1 MRALSSIPFCPY
13 NGRRVS
19 LRYLSAAVRYMTEVH
34 DPTVAP
40 FAVAPGEG
48 TGVQWR
54 CAVIV
59 GSWGAEG
66 LPTLRHT
73 SQKGALQPTKDP
85 WSSVGEKP

>member
-1 MRALSSIPFCPY
+1 MNL
-13 NGRRVS
+13 
-19 LRYLSAAVRYMTEVH
+19 LRFHRISPRCCNTTHLGIIRTREVH

-59 GSWGAEG
+59 GSWGSEG
-66 LPTLRHT
+66 LPTLR
-73 SQKGALQPTKDP
+73 AYQPEGGFATHEGP
-85 WSSVGEKP
+85 LELRG

>member
-1 MRALSSIPFCPY
+1 MNLLCFHRISPRCCNTTHLGII
-13 NGRRVS
+13 RTR
-19 LRYLSAAVRYMTEVH
+19 EVH

-59 GSWGAEG
+59 GSWGSEG
-66 LPTLRHT
+66 LPTLRPT